1 MSTKKIFANRVPG
14 RYGPFLAEDGSRYSY
29 VTTSHKDIKAGDIV
43 YIASKLPVPSH
54 SMYPWK
60 YEIYPIIIRME
71 KYIISGKEYYWPKT
85 WFGNSK
91 YIVEKIK

>member
-14 RYGPFLAEDGSRYSY
+14 RYGPFVAEDGSRYQY
-29 VTTSHKDIKAGDIV
+29 CMNCRDIKVGDVV
-43 YIASKLPVPSH
+43 YIAKKLPVPSH

-60 YEIYPIIIRME
+60 YEIYPITIRME
-71 KYIISGKEYYWPKT
+71 KHIISGKEYYWPKT